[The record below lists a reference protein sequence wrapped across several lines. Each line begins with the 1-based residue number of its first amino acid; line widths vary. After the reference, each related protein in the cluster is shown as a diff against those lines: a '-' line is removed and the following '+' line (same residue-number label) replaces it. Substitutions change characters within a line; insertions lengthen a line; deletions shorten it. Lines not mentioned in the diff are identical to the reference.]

1 MPDERSERPPRAPL
15 DLGSVGDE
23 VLPALMAR
31 FEASGLGELEV
42 RRGEWRVRLRRD
54 GAVPAEPRSP
64 VPAGEHRRARQTP
77 HPAPAGAEPTPPAR
91 NLSRAMVT
99 SPAVGYYQPIDGLD
113 IGRSVRQGDALGHV
127 DVLGIR
133 HDVVAPADG
142 VVGRVLADPGEAVEY
157 GQDLVRLDRLAP
169 VPG

>member
-1 MPDERSERPPRAPL
+1 
-15 DLGSVGDE
+15 
-23 VLPALMAR
+23 
-31 FEASGLGELEV
+31 
-42 RRGEWRVRLRRD
+42 
-54 GAVPAEPRSP
+54 
-64 VPAGEHRRARQTP
+64 
-77 HPAPAGAEPTPPAR
+77 
-91 NLSRAMVT
+91 MVT